1 MEPFCTLHN
10 RRFELYIPAE
20 TIHRAITRVAEQIN
34 RDYTDARH
42 PLLLV
47 TLSGAV
53 VFGGELFRQLRGPFE
68 IAFVKLASY
77 GAGTTSSGVVSVD
90 VPLTADVHGRDVLIA
105 EDVVDTGTTIHRLRD
120 MLNECGAR
128 SIRVATLLL
137 KPDIYYHRPERPN
150 PMPIDYVALESE
162 PKFIVGYGMDY
173 DEQGRNLGALYTLC
187 EEKNH
192 E

>member
-1 MEPFCTLHN
+1 MANTPSLLEPFCTLHN
-10 RRFELYIPAE
+10 SSFELYIPAE

-34 RDYTDARH
+34 QDYTNIVR

-90 VPLTADVHGRDVLIA
+90 VPLTADVRGRDVLIA
-105 EDVVDTGTTIHRLRD
+105 EDVGDTGTTIHSLRD
-120 MLNECGAR
+120 MLHECGAS
-128 SIRVATLLL
+128 SIRVATLLP
-137 KPDIYYHRPERPN
+137 KSDIY
-150 PMPIDYVALESE
+150 
-162 PKFIVGYGMDY
+162 
-173 DEQGRNLGALYTLC
+173 
-187 EEKNH
+187 
-192 E
+192 